1 MKNIKQELT
10 EFIETLNESQ
20 VLYAYTL
27 LKKLFGSH

>member
-1 MKNIKQELT
+1 MKDVKQELK

-20 VLYAYTL
+20 ILYAYTL

>member
-1 MKNIKQELT
+1 MKNIKQEFT

-20 VLYAYTL
+20 ILYAYTL